1 MHILRMWSKTVFQ
14 YFLEQGSFQ
23 IFVIIWFYIS
33 YILYKMIISSG
44 NSTSSGFA
52 ELAGLELSQSYF
64 YIHAPY
70 VEQFVF
76 HVKVI
81 LGEFYPMSER

>member
-1 MHILRMWSKTVFQ
+1 
-14 YFLEQGSFQ
+14 
-23 IFVIIWFYIS
+23 
-33 YILYKMIISSG
+33 MIISSG
-44 NSTSSGFA
+44 NSTSPGFA